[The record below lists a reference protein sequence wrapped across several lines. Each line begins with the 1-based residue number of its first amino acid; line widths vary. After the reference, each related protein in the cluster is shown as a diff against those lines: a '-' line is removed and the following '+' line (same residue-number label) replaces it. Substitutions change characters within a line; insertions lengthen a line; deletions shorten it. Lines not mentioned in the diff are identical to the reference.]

1 MIDVKPVRQIDL
13 TFWQKTYY
21 PEAVKGLAITFR
33 HFFTN
38 FFRHVG
44 RTLGMKTKAPAV
56 TIQYPEERRFVSPRW
71 RGLHRL
77 MLRPDGSPRCVAC
90 MMCETACPDRCIYIT
105 PGETSDG
112 RIEKY
117 PVAFEIDL
125 LRCCFCGL
133 CVEACP
139 EDAIRMDTGILELGA
154 YARTDLFLDREFLL
168 SDKPEL
174 TTHEQYPGE
183 LEGAPVH
190 RINLLKLAK
199 GHGAH

>member
-21 PEAVKGLAITFR
+21 PELWKGLMITLR
-33 HFFTN
+33 HFWVN

-44 RTLGMKTKAPAV
+44 RSVGLKTKAPAV
-56 TIQYPEERRFVSPRW
+56 TIQYPEERRAVSPRW

-77 MLRPDGSPRCVAC
+77 MLRPDGAPRCVAC
-90 MMCETACPDRCIYIT
+90 MMCETACPDYCIYIT
-105 PGETSDG
+105 AGETPDA

-117 PVAFEIDL
+117 PIAFEIDL

-139 EDAIRMDTGILELGA
+139 EDAIRMDTGMLELAG
-154 YARTDLFLDREFLL
+154 YARSEFYLDKEFLL
-168 SDKPEL
+168 KNSEL
-174 TTHEQYPGE
+174 TTHPQYPGE
-183 LEGAPVH
+183 LEGEPIH
-190 RINLLKLAK
+190 RVDLLKIAR
-199 GHGAH
+199 GR

>member
-21 PEAVKGLAITFR
+21 PEAIKGLGITLR
-33 HFFTN
+33 HFFVN

-44 RTLGMKTKAPAV
+44 RTIGMKTKPPAV
-56 TIQYPEERRFVSPRW
+56 TIQYPEEQRVISPRW

-77 MLRPDGSPRCVAC
+77 MLRPDGNPRCVAC

-105 PGETSDG
+105 AGESPDG

-139 EDAIRMDTGILELGA
+139 EDAIRMDTAILELGA
-154 YARTDLFLDREFLL
+154 YHRSELFLDREFLL

-174 TTHEQYPGE
+174 TTHEQYTGE
-183 LEGAPVH
+183 LDGLPPH
-190 RINLLKLAK
+190 RIDLVKLAK
-199 GHGAH
+199 SQSGH